1 MKVTVRTWSEGENA
15 AQAEAR
21 EEAEVFDCGIGAAVQ
36 ACNNVETCDKL
47 VRRTLP
53 DTTTTTTNTTTTT
66 TTSTTRRK

>member
-36 ACNNVETCDKL
+36 ACNNGETCDML
-47 VRRTLP
+47 VRGTLP
-53 DTTTTTTNTTTTT
+53 DTTTTTTTNT